1 MICEAAVM
9 PDANVEL
16 QEFRRV
22 YLITTM
28 NIHPLGLVRHA
39 TQYVMKLFLRA
50 KMGISDEFASRI
62 HVFIKIYCE
71 SHLND
76 QN

>member
-9 PDANVEL
+9 HDANVEL
-16 QEFRRV
+16 QEFRKA

-39 TQYVMKLFLRA
+39 TQYVMKLFL
-50 KMGISDEFASRI
+50 
-62 HVFIKIYCE
+62 
-71 SHLND
+71 
-76 QN
+76 

>member
-16 QEFRRV
+16 QELRRV

-28 NIHPLGLVRHA
+28 NIHPQGLVRHA
-39 TQYVMKLFLRA
+39 TQYVMKLLLRA
-50 KMGISDEFASRI
+50 KMGMSDECASRI
-62 HVFIKIYCE
+62 HVFIKIYFK
-71 SHLND
+71 SLND
-76 QN
+76 QI